1 MTSPGAESIPAAAE
15 APRSGSRSGLRGF
28 LVIWLGQLVSLTGSR
43 LTGFAVGVWI
53 YQTTGSTTRFA
64 LMTLAAVLPGIL
76 LAPLAGALVDRWDR
90 RRVLILSDAGS
101 GACTVVLGLLIW
113 AGALEV
119 WHIYLLVVLGSVFDS
134 VQTPAFSAS
143 IPLLVPKE
151 QLARAAALNQTAS
164 GVARIASPLLA
175 GVLLGPVGLGG
186 IVAIDLA
193 TFGVALATLAVAR
206 MPRPPRS
213 AEAEKARGNLKRE
226 VLAGWDYLRQ
236 RPGLLSL
243 LFLFA
248 AANFTVGTLQ
258 VLVTPMVLSFTT
270 AEVLGVVMS
279 VASSGLLVGSL
290 VMSAWGGPRRRI
302 AGVFLPLAL
311 QAVILLVGGLRP
323 NAVLIG
329 AAAFLFL
336 ACFPF
341 VTASSTAIW
350 QSKIPADL
358 LGRAFA
364 VQRIVAWSSLP
375 LAYVVAGPLA
385 DHVFEPLLAP
395 GGALAGSVGAIIGV
409 GPGRGIALFFMSL
422 GVFLL
427 TVLMI
432 AYSNP
437 RLRHLEEEVADAIP
451 ERPAA

>member
-1 MTSPGAESIPAAAE
+1 MTPPDTESMPAAAE
-15 APRSGSRSGLRGF
+15 APRSGLRDF

-101 GACTVVLGLLIW
+101 GVCTVGLGLLIW
-113 AGALEV
+113 TGALEV
-119 WHIYLLVVLGSVFDS
+119 WHIYPLVVLGAIFDS

-143 IPLLVPKE
+143 IPLLVPKK

-175 GVLLGPVGLGG
+175 GLLLGPVGLGG

-206 MPRPPRS
+206 MPRQQRS
-213 AEAEKARGNLKRE
+213 AEGEKARGSLKSE

-236 RPGLLSL
+236 RPGLVSL

-248 AANFTVGTLQ
+248 VANFAMGTLQ
-258 VLVTPMVLSFTT
+258 VLVTPMILSFAS
-270 AEVLGVVMS
+270 AEVLGAVMS

-290 VMSAWGGPRRRI
+290 VMSAWGGPQRRI
-302 AGVFLPLAL
+302 LGVFLPLTL

-323 NAVLIG
+323 NAILIG

-341 VTASSTAIW
+341 VTASSSAIW

-375 LAYVVAGPLA
+375 LAYLAAGPLA

-395 GGALAGSVGAIIGV
+395 GGALASSVGAIIGV
-409 GPGRGIALFFMSL
+409 GPGRGIALIFMGL
-422 GVFLL
+422 GVLL
-427 TVLMI
+427 LGALAVS
-432 AYSNP
+432 YRNP
-437 RLRHLEEEVADAIP
+437 RLRNVENEIPDALP
-451 ERPAA
+451 GEPDPAKA